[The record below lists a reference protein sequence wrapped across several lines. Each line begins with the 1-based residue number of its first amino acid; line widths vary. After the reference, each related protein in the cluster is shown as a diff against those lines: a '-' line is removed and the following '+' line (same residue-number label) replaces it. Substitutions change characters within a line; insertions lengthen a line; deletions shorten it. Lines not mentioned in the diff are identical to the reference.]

1 MLRILDRY
9 IFREIASTW
18 LAVTL
23 VLLAILLTNQ
33 FARVLGEV
41 AKGKLPKG
49 AAMDVIGLSA
59 VQYLTVLVPIGLF
72 LSIMLALGRLYRD
85 SEMSALMACGIG
97 PAALYRPLSLLAVVG
112 GWTSAPPRP

>member
-9 IFREIASTW
+9 LFREIATTW

-23 VLLAILLTNQ
+23 ILLMILLTNQ

-72 LSIMLALGRLYRD
+72 LSIMLALVGY
-85 SEMSALMACGIG
+85 ALGNYLG
-97 PAALYRPLSLLAVVG
+97 VAAAYLCNMV
-112 GWTSAPPRP
+112 T